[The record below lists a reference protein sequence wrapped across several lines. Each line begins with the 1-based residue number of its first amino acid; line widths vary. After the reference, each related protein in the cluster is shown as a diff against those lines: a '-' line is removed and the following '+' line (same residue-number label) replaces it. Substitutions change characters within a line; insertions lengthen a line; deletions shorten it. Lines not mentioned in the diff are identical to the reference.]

1 MEDQVELV
9 QDSNGLVR
17 FDSSTITN
25 KIIMK
30 KKTITIG
37 ALLLAMNCFSQT
49 DTLAYRIVGK
59 EKYEFNY
66 YNKELKDVVKFENYQ
81 DFKFK
86 LKKNDFLFIDLFDF
100 LDDSTISHRNVTI
113 YYREDFPFF
122 YSERLRFNSDNNTLW
137 IDGSIIKKVIVHKPK
152 LK

>member
-1 MEDQVELV
+1 
-9 QDSNGLVR
+9 
-17 FDSSTITN
+17 
-25 KIIMK
+25 MK

-59 EKYEFNY
+59 EKYEFDY
-66 YNKELKDVVKFENYQ
+66 YNKELKDVVNSKNYQ

-86 LKKNDFLFIDLFDF
+86 LRKDEFLYVDLFDYIEPDT
-100 LDDSTISHRNVTI
+100 LYLLYRNITA
-113 YYREDFPFF
+113 YYRNGEIENLYFK
-122 YSERLRFNSDNNTLW
+122 SDKNTLW
-137 IDGSIIKKVIVHKPK
+137 VDGSLVEKVIVHKPE

>member
-1 MEDQVELV
+1 
-9 QDSNGLVR
+9 
-17 FDSSTITN
+17 
-25 KIIMK
+25 MK

-66 YNKELKDVVKFENYQ
+66 YNKELKDITKFENYQ

-86 LKKNDFLFIDLFDF
+86 LRKNDFLFIDLFDF
-100 LDDSTISHRNVTI
+100 LDDNTLHLSHRNVTV
-113 YYREDFPFF
+113 YYRSGEIENLC
-122 YSERLRFNSDNNTLW
+122 YKSNKNTLW
-137 IDGSIIKKVIVHKPK
+137 IDGYLVEKVIVHKPK
-152 LK
+152 LR

>member
-1 MEDQVELV
+1 
-9 QDSNGLVR
+9 
-17 FDSSTITN
+17 
-25 KIIMK
+25 MK

-37 ALLLAMNCFSQT
+37 ALLLAMNCFGQT

-66 YNKELKDVVKFENYQ
+66 YNKELKDIVNSKYYQ

-86 LKKNDFLFIDLFDF
+86 LRKDEFLYVDLFDYIEPDT
-100 LDDSTISHRNVTI
+100 LYLLYRNITA
-113 YYREDFPFF
+113 YYRNGEIENLYFK
-122 YSERLRFNSDNNTLW
+122 SDKNTLW
-137 IDGSIIKKVIVHKPK
+137 VDGSLVEKVIVHKPE